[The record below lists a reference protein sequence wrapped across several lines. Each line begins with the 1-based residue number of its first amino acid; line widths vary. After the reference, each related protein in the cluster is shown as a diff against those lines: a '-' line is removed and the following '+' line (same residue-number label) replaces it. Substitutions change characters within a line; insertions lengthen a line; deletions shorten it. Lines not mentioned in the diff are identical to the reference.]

1 MEGRRTL
8 IDAATLPKSD
18 INLERTVL
26 GCLLVDPTLI
36 SSRLASVA
44 VEDFTGEDNRKIYEA
59 ILKAYREKGS
69 TDIATVG
76 SYLIADTRMMDQLLA
91 CTNMVGSGSCF
102 DTTILRLKEITSERQ
117 SQTTAI
123 RLLNSI
129 YEGKGDIGAA
139 IMELQQ
145 AQSHS
150 ISFEAYKCDA
160 FFAEQMEDTEPLLM
174 CRNEGIVYPADVCVV
189 QGQAKT
195 RKTTLLNTILA
206 ISSSGEPGLHFTP
219 AKCLKMLV
227 IDTEQSAY
235 NLHKQGQRARML
247 GADFSKVSVFALRSV
262 ADSYRRLEYTL
273 QAAHA
278 YRPDIIIID
287 NVKDLVS
294 DFNDLAE
301 SDRVVRQLMGLA
313 ERMSCGIIAVI
324 HENIDSEK
332 ARGHIGSLLKEKAST
347 VIRTECTPEDKT
359 VTKVTFP
366 TVRNAPIEDFC
377 FRLDEDVLPELVDY
391 TPPENY
397 DELKD
402 TFIKVFQEVEAGCR
416 HKDLADA
423 VMQVTGKKISTAK
436 TLIRQARH
444 AQIIF
449 VSQDKYYLS
458 HGSNTGQN

>member
-1 MEGRRTL
+1 MERIGVTL
-8 IDAATLPKSD
+8 PDAATVYNSD
-18 INLERTVL
+18 PVLERAVL
-26 GCLLVDPTLI
+26 GCIVNDPTNSYARL
-36 SSRLASVA
+36 SSLSE
-44 VEDFTGEDNRKIYEA
+44 EDFADDRNIKVYQALCTSW
-59 ILKAYREKGS
+59 REKGTADLVS
-69 TDIATVG
+69 VG
-76 SYLIADTRMMDQLLA
+76 SYLLSTPDMIQYLADCCGA
-91 CTNMVGSGSCF
+91 VGAGTEWDKSYR
-102 DTTILRLKEITSERQ
+102 RLKEITAERK
-117 SQTTAI
+117 SHKAAI
-123 RLLNSI
+123 GYLNDLHQ
-129 YEGKGDIGAA
+129 GKGDIANL
-139 IMELQQ
+139 ILDLQQ

-160 FFAEQMEDTEPLLM
+160 FFAEQMEDTDPLLM

-195 RKTTLLNTILA
+195 RKTTLLNAILA

-219 AKCLKMLV
+219 TKCLKTLV

-262 ADSYRRLEYTL
+262 ADSHRRLEYTL

-278 YRPDIIIID
+278 YRPDIVIID

-313 ERMSCGIIAVI
+313 EQLSCGIIAVI

-366 TVRNAPIEDFC
+366 TVRNTPIEDFC

-391 TPPENY
+391 TPPGNY

-402 TFIKVFQEVEAGCR
+402 TFIEVFQEVEAGCR
-416 HKDLADA
+416 HKDLMDA
-423 VMQVTGKKISTAK
+423 VMRVTGKKISTAK

-458 HGSNTGQN
+458 HGSNTG